1 MTDHVLDIRTSIP
14 SSSRDFLSTAFS
26 LPLSMNDE
34 GRQLK
39 QCRRR
44 QYVGVTDSRFSR
56 LVPTVSAA
64 VPIIL
69 EAVWTP
75 DSALYCVSEEYNV
88 CPGQNRSSAVLPCN
102 GISLRYSSK

>member
-1 MTDHVLDIRTSIP
+1 VTDHVFDIRTSIP

-26 LPLSMNDE
+26 VPLSMSDE

-39 QCRRR
+39 HFRRR
-44 QYVGVTDSRFSR
+44 QYVGVSDSRSSR

-75 DSALYCVSEEYNV
+75 DSALYCVSEKYNV
-88 CPGQNRSSAVLPCN
+88 CPSEN
-102 GISLRYSSK
+102 